1 MTMTGQSNIVDQLLR
16 DLVHE
21 ASNVLSDGHVTFGEV
36 VHLGGILA
44 GKANQFAQISGQE
57 KKALVI
63 QAVEIALKNVLE
75 EKSKTLP
82 EDQRDAFRVKI
93 ESAAVFVKETMP
105 AVLDL
110 AVQAARGQLD
120 LRKPEVRKT
129 IWLTIKSLFGC
140 CGIQLPSLPTPVEPS
155 RQDLKEPAQP
165 DHHVEMTGVE
175 SKTTPSPSEESGKS
189 EETRP
194 ANTASA

>member
-1 MTMTGQSNIVDQLLR
+1 MSDQSNIVEPLLR
-16 DLVHE
+16 DLVRE
-21 ASNVLSDGHVTFGEV
+21 ASNVLSDGQVTFGEV

-44 GKANQFAQISGQE
+44 SKANQFVQISGLE

-63 QAVEIALKNVLE
+63 QAVEIALKQVLE

-82 EDQRDAFRVKI
+82 EEQLVSFRAKI

-120 LRKPEVRKT
+120 IRKPEVRKSV
-129 IWLTIKSLFGC
+129 WLAIKTLFGC
-140 CGIQLPSLPTPVEPS
+140 CGIQFPSLPIPVEP
-155 RQDLKEPAQP
+155 QPMDLKEPAQP
-165 DHHVEMTGVE
+165 AQTLELPEVE
-175 SKTTPSPSEESGKS
+175 SKTIPSPPEESDKPD
-189 EETRP
+189 ETRP
-194 ANTASA
+194 ANTVSA